1 MNEKVLEE
9 ICKHLDPVIY
19 PKGSYIIREGEPLD
33 MMFFITQ
40 GIALTYNTDHN
51 HGGRSTSGSST
62 TTRLEKGHHEYYG
75 EELLSWAAAKSTSF
89 SDLPNS
95 SRTVKAHK
103 KVELFALQAADLQ
116 SVVSQW
122 SSHSSKELPHSTDG
136 TEHKEIYVKIFS
148 H

>member
-51 HGGRSTSGSST
+51 HGGRSTSDSSINT
-62 TTRLEKGHHEYYG
+62 GLEKGEYYG
-75 EELLSWAAAKSTSF
+75 EELLSWATTTSTSF

-95 SRTVKAHK
+95 SRTIKAHK
-103 KVELFALQAADLQ
+103 KVELFVLQAADLQ

-122 SSHSSKELPHSTDG
+122 SNHCNKELPHSIDSTD
-136 TEHKEIYVKIFS
+136 HKVI
-148 H
+148 HLW

>member
-40 GIALTYNTDHN
+40 GIALTYKTDHN
-51 HGGRSTSGSST
+51 HGGRSTSCSST
-62 TTRLEKGHHEYYG
+62 TTRLDKGEYYG
-75 EELLSWAAAKSTSF
+75 EELLSWAAATSTSF

-116 SVVSQW
+116 SVLFQW
-122 SSHSSKELPHSTDG
+122 SSHFSMELPHSTDSSD
-136 TEHKEIYVKIFS
+136 HKEIYLW
-148 H
+148 